1 MKKSFERVV
10 DAFDEFGLAAVL
22 TAFVLFMLILYP
34 LTMGVLWAFVGEVFN
49 YLPYVK
55 DALPY
60 ALKQL
65 GLGDFYGKL
74 DYLGFFAGVL
84 MAYLSI
90 LLSEIRGYSIKQF
103 TYSVEENEEKQKK

>member
-1 MKKSFERVV
+1 MKKSFERVI

-22 TAFVLFMLILYP
+22 AAFVLFMLVLYP
-34 LTMGVLWAFVGEVFN
+34 LTMGILWAFVGEVFN

-55 DALPY
+55 EALPY

-84 MAYLSI
+84 MAYLSV
-90 LLSEIRGYSIKQF
+90 LVSEIRGYSIRQL
-103 TYSVEENEEKQKK
+103 TYNIEEKTEKEKK

>member
-1 MKKSFERVV
+1 MKRQFERVV
-10 DAFDEFGLAAVL
+10 DAFAEFGLAAVV
-22 TAFVLFMLILYP
+22 TAFILFIMVLYP
-34 LTMGVLWAFVGEVFN
+34 LTLGLIWAFVGEIFN

-55 DALPY
+55 EALPY

-84 MAYLSI
+84 MAYISLI
-90 LLSEIRGYSIKQF
+90 ISEARGYFVRNFGMEEMQ
-103 TYSVEENEEKQKK
+103 VETQKKE